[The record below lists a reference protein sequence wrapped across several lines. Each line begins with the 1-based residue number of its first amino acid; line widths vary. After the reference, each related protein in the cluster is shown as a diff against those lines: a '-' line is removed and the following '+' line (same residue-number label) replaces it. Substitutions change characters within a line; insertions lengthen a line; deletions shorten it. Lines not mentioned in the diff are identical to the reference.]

1 MLLYPD
7 LWSLVRA
14 YVGPK
19 RSLAQH
25 MCVAAFGRLQ
35 DDRSGE
41 YEFSKRCMFR
51 EMSTHAGILFDCRR
65 FGVDFGSMPTP
76 RAIQQRMRLVEEIYL
91 CLELEDER
99 TRRGYAPK
107 LPVFAYER
115 VSRGRWGRAFAPSVH
130 FGQLYLRAFCKASS
144 IEQTVVWEDCDMR
157 TFNIF
162 GRNG

>member
-35 DDRSGE
+35 DDRSCE
-41 YEFSKRCMFR
+41 YEYSKRCMFR

-76 RAIQQRMRLVEEIYL
+76 RTIQQRMRLVEEIYM

-99 TRRGYAPK
+99 TRCSYAPK
-107 LPVFAYER
+107 LPVFAYDR
-115 VSRGRWGRAFAPSVH
+115 VSRGRWGRAFSPTCTSQSVH
-130 FGQLYLRAFCKASS
+130 FGQLYLRAFCMACNASS
-144 IEQTVVWEDCDMR
+144 TVDELLWVPPRYSD
-157 TFNIF
+157 
-162 GRNG
+162 